1 MVLPC
6 VMVCDGMQCI
16 QQASV
21 VTPVCVCGV
30 SFVLRV
36 CDVRMYVFLL
46 PAECLYTAPVEVE
59 RGCLPSPEE
68 LKRKIL
74 VKVHFHDCYIGL
86 MYVRMYVHAYVRT
99 FIRVSYFVFIMYI
112 HTYVYV
118 SSASLALHRWLT
130 TVRLLCSV
138 FTATLRP
145 KH

>member
-21 VTPVCVCGV
+21 VMPVCVCGV

-46 PAECLYTAPVEVE
+46 SADCLYTTPVDHE

-74 VKVHFHDCYIGL
+74 VKVHFHVCYIGL
-86 MYVRMYVHAYVRT
+86 MYVRMYVRTCIRTYVHT
-99 FIRVSYFVFIMYI
+99 CVLLCVHTVHSYI
-112 HTYVYV
+112 HICIFCQ
-118 SSASLALHRWLT
+118 SWPP
-130 TVRLLCSV
+130 SV
-138 FTATLRP
+138 ADDS
-145 KH
+145 

>member
-74 VKVHFHDCYIGL
+74 VKVHFHVCYIGL
-86 MYVRMYVHAYVRT
+86 MYVRMYVRTCIRTYVHT
-99 FIRVSYFVFIMYI
+99 CVLLCVHTVHSYI
-112 HTYVYV
+112 HTYMYLLPVL
-118 SSASLALHRWLT
+118 ASIT
-130 TVRLLCSV
+130 G
-138 FTATLRP
+138 
-145 KH
+145 